1 MRCGPQLRAPDAT
14 DDRSG
19 TVTLRGATTVDGS
32 EKLSM
37 KTREMRPSQMPKKEI
52 NVGVEALRISEEQGI
67 TFKEAWVIALEA
79 KRAGNRA

>member
-1 MRCGPQLRAPDAT
+1 MDRTQGLR
-14 DDRSG
+14 R
-19 TVTLRGATTVDGS
+19 
-32 EKLSM
+32 
-37 KTREMRPSQMPKKEI
+37 RPIFGELMSKKKEI